1 LKDKRRIRSA
11 GQPEPER
18 QSKTTMNPEWRFALS
33 DPSFW
38 ERLVSPRALGLM
50 LWTGLA
56 VLTVALVLLLR
67 TRWGQTKPLSKCVAL
82 SVFAHILFLAYAS
95 GTKLVFD
102 HPGGGRDDVLP
113 LALVGSGDQLAAS
126 SQQTEPWDE
135 SFAAAPAEPD
145 VSSLP
150 RRTLDEPPADETPAA
165 KPPELPAKPEPVA
178 EGSGD
183 VPHETAPVPAPTPS
197 ASAAPKP
204 AEPAAEA
211 VPETIADEAAP
222 KAEAAK
228 TEPPAP
234 SPANEAPGA
243 EVPQTPP
250 QQLLSDAERLQHLT
264 DISIKSAS
272 ADAAMASPLGGPA
285 RAAIG
290 SAEATAAAPGAIGAS
305 GKIAALLAAVPVVR
319 RLGDTSPLPDL
330 FKLRNAPGRS
340 GFAEQ
345 LGGSPRAE
353 EAVQAALSWLAA
365 NQEADGHWDAA
376 RHGGT
381 TETKAF
387 GHDRQSAG
395 VGADAGITGLA
406 ILAFLGS
413 GNTHYEGPH
422 RKTVQRALEYL
433 ISVQSEDGCLSGDA
447 RLFAK
452 MYCHGIATLAMCES
466 LAMTGDHRMKPYVVR
481 AIHYTI
487 AAQHEGTGGWR
498 YQPGDQGDTS
508 QLGWQ
513 ILAIRSAQL
522 AGIDVPARTKLN
534 AQRFLATVSSGS
546 KKGLASYR
554 AGEAPSRSMTAEAL
568 LCRLILHQPDEPVVS
583 EAVGFVM
590 GETPGEGPVNMY
602 YWYYATLALFQ
613 VQGDDWQRWNA
624 AMQEQLLR
632 LQSTEPPLAG
642 SWDPDG
648 VWGGY
653 GGRVYSTAL
662 AAMCLEVYYR
672 YLPILGKSD

>member
-1 LKDKRRIRSA
+1 
-11 GQPEPER
+11 
-18 QSKTTMNPEWRFALS
+18 MNPEWRFALS

-56 VLTVALVLLLR
+56 VLTVALVLLMR

-95 GTKLVFD
+95 GTSLVFD
-102 HPGGGRDDVLP
+102 QPGGGRDDVLP
-113 LALVGSGDQLAAS
+113 LALVGSSDPADAS
-126 SQQTEPWDE
+126 SKQAAQWDE
-135 SFAAAPAEPD
+135 SFAAAPADPD

-150 RRTLDEPPADETPAA
+150 RRDLEKPPAEETPPA
-165 KPPELPAKPEPVA
+165 KPPELPANPAPVA
-178 EGSGD
+178 DGSSD
-183 VPHETAPVPAPTPS
+183 VPHDTAPVPAPSPS
-197 ASAAPKP
+197 PPANLKP
-204 AEPAAEA
+204 ADVAGDVPPTESIAESATRPEVPAPPASVDEPPVAEA
-211 VPETIADEAAP
+211 P
-222 KAEAAK
+222 
-228 TEPPAP
+228 P
-234 SPANEAPGA
+234 SPPKQ
-243 EVPQTPP
+243 VM
-250 QQLLSDAERLQHLT
+250 SDADRLQRLT
-264 DISIKSAS
+264 EISIKSAT
-272 ADAAMASPLGGPA
+272 ADAAL
-285 RAAIG
+285 AAQG
-290 SAEATAAAPGAIGAS
+290 AAALDGAAEAVTAAPATIGAT
-305 GKIAALLAAVPVVR
+305 GKLAALLAAVPVVR
-319 RLGDTSPLPDL
+319 RLGDTQPLPDL
-330 FKLRNAPGRS
+330 FKLRSAPGRG

-353 EAVQAALSWLAA
+353 EAVQAALAWLAA

-387 GHDRQSAG
+387 GHDRQLAG

-406 ILAFLGS
+406 VLAFLGA

-433 ISVQSEDGCLSGDA
+433 ISVQSDDGCLSGDA

-466 LAMTGDHRMKPYVVR
+466 LAMTGDSRMKPFVER
-481 AIHYTI
+481 AIRYTI
-487 AAQHEGTGGWR
+487 AAQHDGTGGWR

-513 ILAIRSAQL
+513 ILALRSAQL
-522 AGIDVPARTKLN
+522 AGINVPPRTKLN

-546 KKGLASYR
+546 QKGLASYR
-554 AGEAPSRSMTAEAL
+554 AGESPSRSMTAEAL
-568 LCRLILHQPDEPVVS
+568 LCRLILHQPDEPVVR

-590 GETPGEGPVNMY
+590 GEKPGDGPVNMY

-632 LQSTEPPLAG
+632 LQLTEPPLAG
-642 SWDPDG
+642 SWDPDS

-672 YLPILGKSD
+672 YLPILGKSE

>member
-1 LKDKRRIRSA
+1 
-11 GQPEPER
+11 
-18 QSKTTMNPEWRFALS
+18 MNPEWRFALS

-56 VLTVALVLLLR
+56 LLTVALVLLMR
-67 TRWGQTKPLSKCVAL
+67 TRWGQTKPLSKCIAL

-95 GTKLVFD
+95 GTKLVFN

-113 LALVGSGDQLAAS
+113 LALVGPGDQLAAS
-126 SQQTEPWDE
+126 SKQTESWDE
-135 SFAAAPAEPD
+135 AFAAAPAEPD

-150 RRTLDEPPADETPAA
+150 RRTPDEPPAEEPSPADPSETPT
-165 KPPELPAKPEPVA
+165 KPDPVSND
-178 EGSGD
+178 SGD
-183 VPHETAPVPAPTPS
+183 VPHETEPAPATTPS
-197 ASAAPKP
+197 EPAPPKP

-211 VPETIADEAAP
+211 APETVAGETPP

-228 TEPPAP
+228 PETPAPPPAGE
-234 SPANEAPGA
+234 SPGE
-243 EVPQTPP
+243 EVAQNLP
-250 QQLLSDAERLQHLT
+250 QQLLNDSERLQHLT

-272 ADAAMASPLGGPA
+272 ADAALAAQMDAAAG
-285 RAAIG
+285 AAIG
-290 SAEATAAAPGAIGAS
+290 GSAEMPAAAAPAIGAT
-305 GKIAALLAAVPVVR
+305 GEVAALLAAVPVVR

-330 FKLRNAPGRS
+330 YKLRNAPGRS

-387 GHDRQSAG
+387 GHDRQLAG

-406 ILAFLGS
+406 ILAFLGA

-466 LAMTGDHRMKPYVVR
+466 LAMTGDNRMKPYVER
-481 AIHYTI
+481 AIRYTI

-522 AGIDVPARTKLN
+522 AGIDVPPRTKLN

-590 GETPGEGPVNMY
+590 GEKPGEGPVNMY

-642 SWDPDG
+642 SWDPDD